1 MKFILTLL
9 ILEAFNSVFHI
20 LTRPLSGSCFS
31 SCDRLYRSFFSIKC
45 VSREESI
52 KMDLL

>member
-20 LTRPLSGSCFS
+20 LTRPLSGSCLS
-31 SCDRLYRSFFSIKC
+31 SCERLYRSFFSIKC
-45 VSREESI
+45 VSREERI